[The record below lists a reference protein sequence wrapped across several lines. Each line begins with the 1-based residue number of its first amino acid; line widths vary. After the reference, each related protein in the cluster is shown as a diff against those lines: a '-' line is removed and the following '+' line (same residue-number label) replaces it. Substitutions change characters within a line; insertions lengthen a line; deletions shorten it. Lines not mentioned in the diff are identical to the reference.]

1 MRRKIIAPVIV
12 LSLFIGVLFYAA
24 SGREYDHAVDYK
36 SVLQTP
42 QTSTASNRRMVDM
55 IADDSYLIE
64 KGDSTIFIL
73 VGNFAAH
80 HNGTVIL
87 ADSAVR
93 YSNQSFECFGN
104 VLINQNETYAYGE
117 RAEYNRD
124 KSTATIYSELIKVV
138 DGEAVMYTY
147 NCTFNSAKNEG
158 RFYGGC
164 YVEKGESLLEAD
176 HGYYNTETHDLIAVD
191 NVEMRDETYLM
202 TGDSVIFN
210 TQTEDARYFTNTNIW
225 NDKDEYLFA
234 NEGTYTKARD
244 LHHLTR
250 DAYILSPEREI
261 WSDTI
266 EYFRTEGHII
276 GRRNIQ
282 MDDTTQKVI
291 GFADYG
297 EWWDE
302 PGNAFFTRRPS
313 MINYDPE
320 QPDSLFLAADTLWM
334 YTIPVLPPSAEGADS
349 LTTDASAPVASG
361 ERNAEERA
369 MSEVIGTDDE
379 ATAEEAAEE
388 TTIDTKDE
396 ETADEAEEVA
406 DDPRADAIKGGDVA
420 PDRAAVKGGD
430 QAAPEQP
437 APAKPGAGAGAGVPT
452 TPPAKP
458 DKPQRPETPV
468 RGNEGNAEVAI
479 GSAGAST
486 LEGEYPE
493 LGAPR
498 GEADSIRTQ
507 AGDTPLAMATP
518 EAERRV
524 GDQSVKAP
532 DSLRVD
538 SLAME
543 RLTTD
548 SLATDSLAADTVKVL
563 TAKQLRYRA
572 KLEKRRIRDSIR
584 GVEHAIRDSINAIK
598 QAEQDSIRH
607 IRDSVLRIKLD
618 TIIAKRI
625 AQSSR
630 LADEEAA
637 RLERVKQK
645 AEERN
650 RRKIDKAKARAL
662 KRGKIYTGEDYTID
676 SLAAD
681 SLATDTLDGARNERD
696 TMGRDTTAID
706 SLSTDSLALDTIAEK
721 PFPSDSVYKMI
732 KAYRN
737 VRMYRSDS
745 QMVGDSLVLL
755 NTDSIIRLYIDPIM
769 WQENNQITSDSMA
782 IHTRNELIDKAH
794 FMGDPIMGMEIDT
807 MYYNQVKGKDM
818 IAYFA
823 DGSVY
828 RNDVDGNAQTIYFM
842 QEEDSPEVTGLMYIE
857 SASISFYL
865 IEGNIDKI
873 TYKQNPEYVLY
884 PMDMIPETQERRLP
898 DFKWHYDRRP
908 QRDSVHDRTI
918 RPTRRE
924 DATSCQKPR
933 FRITERINYD
943 RRRLVEN
950 RMWVDRLDQLTPEI
964 IEWRNS
970 RPSYQEKR

>member
-138 DGEAVMYTY
+138 DGDAVMYTY

-349 LTTDASAPVASG
+349 LATDASAPAASG

-388 TTIDTKDE
+388 TTIDTEDE

-430 QAAPEQP
+430 QAAPERP
-437 APAKPGAGAGAGVPT
+437 APAKPGAGAGVPT

-486 LEGEYPE
+486 LEGEHPE
-493 LGAPR
+493 LGAPSR
-498 GEADSIRTQ
+498 EADSIRTQ

-524 GDQSVKAP
+524 GDESVKAP

-584 GVEHAIRDSINAIK
+584 GVERAIRDSINAIK

-662 KRGKIYTGEDYTID
+662 KRGKVYTGEDYTID

-706 SLSTDSLALDTIAEK
+706 SLSTDSLALDSIAEK

-924 DATSCQKPR
+924 DATSRQKPR

-950 RMWVDRLDQLTPEI
+950 RLWVDRLDQLTPEI